1 MLENRKKKSNLMGK
15 HILVGV
21 TAGIAAYKIAELVR
35 YFKKLE
41 AEVKVVMTP
50 ASCDFIT
57 PLTLSTLSQNPVAVD
72 LYDSKTAEWTNHVEL
87 ALWAD
92 VMVIAPLTANTLAKM
107 VSGQSDNLLL
117 TTFLSAKCPVIV
129 APAMDLDMYQHPST
143 KRNLEQLEKDGV
155 TVIPA
160 DYGFLASGL
169 VGHGRMQEPQQIG
182 AFVCDFLASS
192 DEFQGVKVLITAGPT
207 YERID
212 PVRFIGNHSS
222 GKMGFEIAKAFLNKG
237 AEVILVTGPTKM
249 VLHHPNLHRVDVM
262 TAEEMLGEVQKV
274 WQQCRIGV
282 FSAAVAD
289 YRPRNTA
296 EQKIK
301 KNEEEMQLELVKNP
315 DILKWA
321 GSVKKQQYLVGFA
334 LETSDAEAYGKSKI
348 ESKNLNAIIVN
359 SLEDAGAGFGH
370 NTNKIKIIDKSN
382 KIYSFELKTKQQVA
396 LDIVDFIRENY
407 EI

>member
-72 LYDSKTAEWTNHVEL
+72 LYDSKTGEWTNHVEL

-155 TVIPA
+155 TVMPA

-169 VGHGRMQEPQQIG
+169 VGQGRMQEPEQIG
-182 AFVCDFLASS
+182 AFVCDLLASS

-249 VLHHPNLHRVDVM
+249 VLHHPNLQRVDVM
-262 TAEEMLGEVQKV
+262 TAEEMLAEVQEA

-289 YRPRNTA
+289 YRPRNAA

-301 KNEEEMQLELVKNP
+301 KNAEEMQLELVKNP

-348 ESKNLNAIIVN
+348 ESKNLDAIIVN

-370 NTNKIKIIDKSN
+370 DTNKIKIIDKSN

-396 LDIVDFIRENY
+396 LDIVDFIRGNY